1 VEKNMNYYEI
11 LKISRNAN
19 QEQIK
24 DAYKKQVKKYHP
36 DLYIGD
42 KDFAEKK
49 LKEIN
54 EAYNVLSDLEMK
66 LEYDKYL
73 QEKYQENVSKN
84 VSNSAPNAKQTTQN
98 YSTTNSKKQTWTLS
112 DFIIKKIN
120 KLDSKKQTRIFFI
133 VLITISILLLINLI
147 EIKQYFDSSEIN
159 TTSSNQIKNEFSQ
172 DLNKSQN
179 ENSSVYKN
187 TDTNDIDNM
196 IYDFLKKYEESFY
209 NSI

>member
-159 TTSSNQIKNEFSQ
+159 TTSSNQIKNELSQ